1 MSKLSDGLSK
11 AVTNAQAQ
19 AAGTANVP
27 EGALMA
33 FRSHIEGRNA
43 TVTVFPDR
51 IEWTRNRLMGRRD
64 TNTIMMRSVTGIKT
78 HKSGLTYTEVEIVSG
93 ASSVVMRVSKAQAE
107 NLRRVVTQHS
117 QQ

>member
-1 MSKLSDGLSK
+1 MGKLTDGLSK

-33 FRSHIEGRNA
+33 FKSHIEGRNA

-51 IEWTRNRLMGRRD
+51 IEWTRSRSMGRKE

-78 HKSGLTYTEVEIVSG
+78 HKSGLTYTEVEIASG
-93 ASSVVMRVSKAQAE
+93 VSSVVMKVSKAQAE
-107 NLRRVVTQHS
+107 NLRQIVTQHS